1 MSEENTTEQ
10 SEPILVASYRI
21 PEKKK
26 RGGRRICFWLALLF
40 LISTIALSAMAIWNY
55 VSWKKIQAEKNQLE
69 KENAELQKENTELVD
84 IAEKIISDKSQL
96 QNDSTQLKNEIS
108 QVQIDRDKL
117 QEENEQLKSENE
129 KLKDDY
135 EKLLNSE
142 VHVDVSRI
150 YNYENFS
157 TYLDSLEITYL
168 FLNYRVSTASNFSG
182 QEKLFIK
189 ILEPDGTLMTG
200 ISSPEGYTMEVSPY
214 SSQSGWG
221 SHTPG
226 AYHPGEYK
234 IEFWY
239 KEICVGQKTVQIF

>member
-1 MSEENTTEQ
+1 M
-10 SEPILVASYRI
+10 
-21 PEKKK
+21 
-26 RGGRRICFWLALLF
+26 
-40 LISTIALSAMAIWNY
+40 
-55 VSWKKIQAEKNQLE
+55 
-69 KENAELQKENTELVD
+69 
-84 IAEKIISDKSQL
+84 
-96 QNDSTQLKNEIS
+96 
-108 QVQIDRDKL
+108 
-117 QEENEQLKSENE
+117 QEENE
-129 KLKDDY
+129 KLKNDY

-157 TYLDSLEITYL
+157 TYLDSAEITYL

>member
-1 MSEENTTEQ
+1 MSEET
-10 SEPILVASYRI
+10 SEPTLVASYRI

-26 RGGRRICFWLALLF
+26 RGGIRICFWLALLF

-69 KENAELQKENTELVD
+69 KENAELQKENTELAD

-108 QVQIDRDKL
+108 QVQSDRDKL
-117 QEENEQLKSENE
+117 QEENE
-129 KLKDDY
+129 KLKNDY

-142 VHVDVSRI
+142 VHVKI
-150 YNYENFS
+150 TGLYNYKNFS
-157 TYLDSLEITYL
+157 TNLDSSEITYL
-168 FLNYRVSTASNFSG
+168 YIDYKVFLASSFYEPEN
-182 QEKLFIK
+182 LFIK

-200 ISSPEGYTMEVSPY
+200 ESSPEGYTMEVSPY
-214 SSQSGWG
+214 SSQSRWG

>member
-1 MSEENTTEQ
+1 MSEET
-10 SEPILVASYRI
+10 SEPTLVASYRI

-26 RGGRRICFWLALLF
+26 RGGRRICFWLAFLF

-69 KENAELQKENTELVD
+69 KENAELQEKNRELED
-84 IAEKIISDKSQL
+84 NAKRISTDSIQL
-96 QNDSTQLKNEIS
+96 QNDSTQLKTEIKK
-108 QVQIDRDKL
+108 VQSDRDKL
-117 QEENEQLKSENE
+117 QEENE
-129 KLKDDY
+129 KLKNDY

-142 VHVDVSRI
+142 VHVKI
-150 YNYENFS
+150 AGLYNYKNFS
-157 TYLDSLEITYL
+157 TNLDSSEITYL
-168 FLNYRVSTASNFSG
+168 YIDYKVFLASSFYEHEN
-182 QEKLFIK
+182 LFIK

-200 ISSPEGYTMEVSPY
+200 ESSPDGYTMEVSPY

-239 KEICVGQKTVQIF
+239 NGICVGKKTVQIF

>member
-117 QEENEQLKSENE
+117 QEENE
-129 KLKDDY
+129 KLKNDY

-142 VHVDVSRI
+142 VHVKI
-150 YNYENFS
+150 TGLYNYKNSS
-157 TYLDSLEITYL
+157 TYLDSSEITYL
-168 FLNYRVSTASNFSG
+168 YIDYKVFLASSFYEHEN
-182 QEKLFIK
+182 LFIK

>member
-69 KENAELQKENTELVD
+69 KENVELQKENTELAD

-96 QNDSTQLKNEIS
+96 QNDSTQLKNEIKK
-108 QVQIDRDKL
+108 VQSDRDKL

-142 VHVDVSRI
+142 VHVKI
-150 YNYENFS
+150 TGLYNYKNSS
-157 TYLDSLEITYL
+157 TYLDSSEITYL
-168 FLNYRVSTASNFSG
+168 YIDYKVFLASSFYEDEN
-182 QEKLFIK
+182 LFIK

-200 ISSPEGYTMEVSPY
+200 ESSPDGYTMEVSPY
-214 SSQSGWG
+214 LSHSGWG
-221 SHTPG
+221 RKTPG
-226 AYHPGEYK
+226 AYHPGEYT

-239 KEICVGQKTVQIF
+239 NGICVGKKTVQIF